1 MDDIFHIDYKSYQ
14 VKGKRIAISQV
25 TSVNQEELFEL
36 KPKMLEYMR
45 KSLEKSGLSM
55 MFVML
60 TNIIEETTELLFV
73 GQNADELIQA
83 AFQQPYGVDSIT
95 LPGVVSR
102 KKQLV
107 SPLLAALE
115 KDIIAD
121 T

>member
-1 MDDIFHIDYKSYQ
+1 
-14 VKGKRIAISQV
+14 
-25 TSVNQEELFEL
+25 
-36 KPKMLEYMR
+36 
-45 KSLEKSGLSM
+45 M

-73 GQNADELIQA
+73 GHNAAELVQI
-83 AFQQPYGVDSIT
+83 AFQQPGGVDSIT

-115 KDIIAD
+115 DERIAD
-121 T
+121 